1 MVCFWKKDEL
11 DNQGHETNTT
21 FREVIWCIIP
31 NKLAINHAFQD
42 WWNSYQKRRQ
52 WNYETGKA
60 LSNLKTHFDWF
71 SFQQKVLWNYFKF
84 WKDRKPTTEI
94 SGVSVSL
101 SNSNEGISLSLS
113 KCFEAKT
120 NKRNSQFNEHEKDF
134 QQSFCL
140 CLSSQSRLL
149 HQISFFKSRHSMK
162 MKGTFSVISGFTFE
176 VKVTLALLVNFFE
189 SGNSIEMKRTSNCQ
203 FVFAFKAKE
212 GIPHQMNLF
221 KSYDSMKMKGTF
233 SRHFDSM

>member
-52 WNYETGKA
+52 WNYETGKV

-101 SNSNEGISLSLS
+101 SNSNEGIHYLCQNVS
-113 KCFEAKT
+113 KQRRIKET
-120 NKRNSQFNEHEKDF
+120 RNSMN
-134 QQSFCL
+134 
-140 CLSSQSRLL
+140 
-149 HQISFFKSRHSMK
+149 
-162 MKGTFSVISGFTFE
+162 
-176 VKVTLALLVNFFE
+176 
-189 SGNSIEMKRTSNCQ
+189 MKRIFSSH
-203 FVFAFKAKE
+203 FVFV
-212 GIPHQMNLF
+212 
-221 KSYDSMKMKGTF
+221 
-233 SRHFDSM
+233 